1 MFSLKLATYLLV
13 APTLMGIFVVAL
25 LTMGMGTAINISIAA
40 IAGAVVGLPAALLVA
55 KQIDAAV
62 NPKKG

>member
-55 KQIDAAV
+55 KQIDVAV